1 VTGPAASLLQGTEAV
16 ETIDNAGR
24 VLTVRPP
31 HALDQLRLF
40 KAAGPVLAQN
50 QPYLGMAMVA
60 CSVTAIDGVPVP
72 LPGNEHQIEALVQ
85 RLGDAG
91 LQAASAVLEPPS
103 SEDEV
108 RDQAGNS
115 AGTPI

>member
-1 VTGPAASLLQGTEAV
+1 MTGPAASLLQGH
-16 ETIDNAGR
+16 ETVDTLDNAGR
-24 VLTVRPP
+24 VLTVRSP

-40 KAAGPVLAQN
+40 KAVGPILAQN

-72 LPGNEHQIEALVQ
+72 MPGNEHQIEALVQ

-91 LQAASAVLEPPS
+91 LQAAGAVLEPRPS
-103 SEDEV
+103 DDEV
-108 RDQAGNS
+108 RDHAGNS

>member
-1 VTGPAASLLQGTEAV
+1 VSTPSATLLRGFAV
-16 ETIDNAGR
+16 IDTVDDAGR

-40 KAAGPVLAQN
+40 KAVGAALAQN

-72 LPGNEHQIEALVQ
+72 MPANEHQIESLIQ

-91 LQAASAVLEPPS
+91 LQAASEVLEPRP

-115 AGTPI
+115 AGTTI